1 MSKLEL
7 AWSLVLKF
15 RSRWLIAALGVPG
28 AWLVRL
34 WIGTLRY
41 RYRPL
46 GVDVRPDFLRPG
58 ERYIYVFWHENM
70 LLLAYHYG
78 RPNIRVLISQHADGQ
93 LIADICRHLGFGLV
107 RGSTTRGGVEAMR
120 HMLRASQAHHM
131 AITPDGPRGP
141 RRQLQP
147 GLVYLA
153 ARTGLAIVPAG
164 IGYCRPWRMKSWDR
178 FALPRPFSVATC
190 VTASPIRVPPEA
202 GRTELEHYQELV
214 EREMLKVTTLAES
227 WAENHGIWPDIHEI
241 ATTPEQAKAQAGK
254 LENPV

>member
-1 MSKLEL
+1 VKL
-7 AWSLVLKF
+7 
-15 RSRWLIAALGVPG
+15 RNRWLIAAIGVIG

-34 WIGTLRY
+34 WVGTLRY

-46 GVDVRPDFLRPG
+46 GKDVRPEFLRKD

-93 LIADICRHLGFGLV
+93 IIADICRHLGFGLV

-120 HMLRASQAHHM
+120 QMLRAGETHHL

-141 RRQLQP
+141 RRELQP

-153 ARTGLAIVPAG
+153 ARTGLGIVPIG
-164 IGYCRPWRMKSWDR
+164 IGYRRPWRMKSWDR
-178 FALPRPFSVATC
+178 FALPRPCTAATC
-190 VTASPIRVPPEA
+190 VTADPIRVPPDA
-202 GRTELEHYQELV
+202 DRSELELYQQFV
-214 EREMLKVTTLAES
+214 EGEMTRVNALAES
-227 WAENHGIWPDIHEI
+227 WAENNGVWPVNPEI
-241 ATTPEQAKAQAGK
+241 ASQVEEPKAQAG
-254 LENPV
+254 